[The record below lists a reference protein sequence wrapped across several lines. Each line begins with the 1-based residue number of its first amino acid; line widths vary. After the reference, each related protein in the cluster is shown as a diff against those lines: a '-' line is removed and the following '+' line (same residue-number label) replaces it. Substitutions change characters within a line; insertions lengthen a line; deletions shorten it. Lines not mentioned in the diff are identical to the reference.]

1 MNNYYFV
8 KVTGNINRFLLKCNI
23 NILNIKYISKD
34 IIIIKINKNDY
45 KSLKRMFNYK
55 FRIIDKYGLCKIKDL
70 YKKYNIFIISF
81 IFGLILLVFLSNVI
95 FSVEI
100 NSSNDILNN
109 LIKEELSYNGIEK
122 YKIKKSYKEYELIKK
137 LIKDKYKDNIE
148 WIEISNKG
156 TKVLVNVIERKID
169 KNNSDDKNYSIV
181 AKKSGFIKKI
191 FVEDGIKLIEENNYV
206 NKGDIIISSDILL
219 NDELKG
225 KVSASGKVYA
235 NVWYKVICEYP
246 LNYKE
251 IVYSRKKKK
260 TIFIKIGSK
269 YYDLFKYK
277 TFNRKEILSINDKLT
292 NTSFGIE
299 EIEKIKLKNNKYTNK
314 EAIKI
319 ARDKAKDEIKKKLKK
334 DEYIISQKTLKF
346 STNGSKIIL
355 EEFFS
360 VYEEIGEKRVIEEKE

>member
-55 FRIIDKYGLCKIKDL
+55 FKIIDKYGLCKIKDL

-109 LIKEELSYNGIEK
+109 LIREELSYNGIEK

-169 KNNSDDKNYSIV
+169 KDNNDDKNYSIV

-206 NKGDIIISSDILL
+206 NKGDIIISSDILF

>member
-8 KVTGNINRFLLKCNI
+8 KVTGNINRFLLKCDI
-23 NILNIKYISKD
+23 NILNIKYISND

-55 FRIIDKYGLCKIKDL
+55 FKIIDKYGLCKIKDF

-109 LIKEELSYNGIEK
+109 LIREELSYNGIEK

-137 LIKDKYKDNIE
+137 LIKEKYKDNIE

-169 KNNSDDKNYSIV
+169 KNINDNENYSIV

-191 FVEDGIKLIEENNYV
+191 FVENGIKLIEENNYV

-299 EIEKIKLKNNKYTNK
+299 EIEKIELKNNKYTNK
-314 EAIKI
+314 EAIKL

-334 DEYIISQKTLKF
+334 YEYIISQKTLKF

>member
-55 FRIIDKYGLCKIKDL
+55 FKIIDKYGLCKIKDL